1 MNCLNRCD
9 TQSRYN
15 QVNILYMF
23 LGILFGIMVI
33 ILIYQL
39 KQEVIKLQ
47 EKQDK
52 MYSVIDQWELTK

>member
-1 MNCLNRCD
+1 
-9 TQSRYN
+9 
-15 QVNILYMF
+15 MF
-23 LGILFGIMVI
+23 LGILFGIMII

>member
-1 MNCLNRCD
+1 M
-9 TQSRYN
+9 
-15 QVNILYMF
+15 V
-23 LGILFGIMVI
+23 LGFLFGIMII